1 MKSTGRQPLNKK
13 LSGAEL
19 IAGLIGVVL
28 ALTLIIGGWT
38 WALIV
43 AMLLIKGALV
53 VVGIV
58 VVWIMLKGVLIWA
71 KRQAD

>member
-19 IAGLIGVVL
+19 IAGLIGAVL

-38 WALIV
+38 WVVIV